1 MIKGPLSK
9 KLSRHEL
16 LIKLLKGAGLL
27 TLGNLLG
34 FFSSKAIKKTG
45 TSFRRPGKT
54 RAAKTLPDSFH
65 YDIEKWQKVD
75 PGLVKY
81 SECDRISCGFQSLFG
96 ITIDKEDRLYV
107 AGDSGAKLFD
117 KAGKLLRVWQTNGPA
132 RCVAVD
138 PTGSVYI
145 GLETLVL
152 KYREDDLLL
161 KWGRQGKEPGE
172 FSLITAMALFEDDL
186 FVADAGNRCVHRF
199 DTEGHFVND
208 IGRKDPL
215 NNILGLVVPS
225 PYLDVCVDP
234 DGFLYVSNPGR
245 HKIEKYTF
253 DGRYLSSWGK
263 YGLDIEGFC
272 GCCNPTNFAVTRE
285 GRFITSEK
293 GLPRVKIYSA
303 VGELLEVVAGPE
315 AFRDRPAGMDLA
327 VDSKRRIYVVD
338 PVEKVIRVFA

>member
-1 MIKGPLSK
+1 MIKGLLSK

-16 LIKLLKGAGLL
+16 LIKLVKGVSLF

-34 FFSSKAIKKTG
+34 FFSRKSIMKAG
-45 TSFRRPGKT
+45 TSFRRLGKT
-54 RAAKTLPDSFH
+54 RAVKTLPDSFH
-65 YDIEKWQKVD
+65 YDIKKWQKVD

-81 SECDRISCGFQSLFG
+81 SERERIPCGFQSLFG

-107 AGDSGAKLFD
+107 AGDSGVKLFD
-117 KAGKLLRVWQTNGPA
+117 RAGKLLRSWHTNRPA
-132 RCVAVD
+132 RSVAVD
-138 PTGSVYI
+138 PTGLVYI
-145 GLETLVL
+145 GLETLIL
-152 KYREDDLLL
+152 KYKEDDLLL
-161 KWGRQGKEPGE
+161 KWGQQGKEPGE
-172 FSLITAMALFEDDL
+172 FGLITAMALFEDDL

-199 DTEGHFVND
+199 DTEGHFIND
-208 IGRKDPL
+208 IGRKDAR

-225 PYLDVCVDP
+225 PYLDVCVDS
-234 DGFLYVSNPGR
+234 DGFLHVSNPGR

-253 DGRYLSSWGK
+253 AGRYLSSWGK

-293 GLPRVKIYSA
+293 GLPRVKIYSPA
-303 VGELLEVVAGPE
+303 GELLEVVAGPGV
-315 AFRDRPAGMDLA
+315 FRDRPAGMDLA
-327 VDSKRRIYVVD
+327 VDSERRIYVVD